1 MRHRNL
7 VGVSPFVADKAVL
20 LPEPVVSPDV
30 YDNLGKDLVRMVNDN
45 IGSPYSSA
53 PLYGNPTDDSG
64 NVAEGGNMYDSLL
77 DEASVA
83 PGFAQPE
90 QNAQPEQD
98 TSSAEDTVNDAS
110 VTEDTNGV
118 SQVQEETENTASQQT
133 DPLTDTNEE
142 G

>member
-1 MRHRNL
+1 
-7 VGVSPFVADKAVL
+7 
-20 LPEPVVSPDV
+20 
-30 YDNLGKDLVRMVNDN
+30 MVNDN

-53 PLYGNPTDDSG
+53 PLYGNPTDNSG
-64 NVAEGGNMYDSLL
+64 NVAEGSNMYDSLL

-98 TSSAEDTVNDAS
+98 ISSAKDTINDAS
-110 VTEDTNGV
+110 VTENTNGA
-118 SQVQEETENTASQQT
+118 SQVQGETENSASQQT
-133 DPLTDTNEE
+133 DPSMDTNEE